1 MPNFDDSEYRHRF
14 AAWCASTA
22 IRSAYIGQPV
32 GLEGTEC
39 FQLIE
44 DSQLKEDLLAGWGTL
59 HNSHNDFDEWH
70 RGKREMICD
79 LSAQPNRN
87 TPTFTH
93 GVAAKLI
100 NVYMKVLF
108 LGSVQD
114 CMSQENREKQKL
126 IHPPVDSILLTNI
139 TIDFERVEVL
149 AAGHDVG
156 FLNGYPIHFDGV
168 GEGIPWT
175 ILDSD
180 QYEQIIRA
188 FRHITRYHGLWTIEE
203 YWSGHR

>member
-1 MPNFDDSEYRHRF
+1 MAFDETEYHHRF

-44 DSQLKEDLLAGWGTL
+44 DSQLKDELGAGWRAL
-59 HNSHNDFDEWH
+59 HSSHDEFDGWH
-70 RGKREMICD
+70 RGKRKRICD

-100 NVYMKVLF
+100 NVYMKALF

-114 CMSQENREKQKL
+114 CMSAENRKKQKL
-126 IHPPVDSILLTNI
+126 IHPPVDGLLQQGLSQGLQNG
-139 TIDFERVEVL
+139 TIFAGGQNVECL
-149 AAGHDVG
+149 I
-156 FLNGYPIHFDGV
+156 NY
-168 GEGIPWT
+168 IPWT
-175 ILDSD
+175 QLNSE
-180 QYEQIIRA
+180 QYEEIIRA

-203 YWSGHR
+203 YWPGYR